1 VLKEGGY
8 EGARSM
14 IYYGLPSVW
23 GDSIEDR
30 IVAEVKK
37 QTGKE

>member
-1 VLKEGGY
+1 
-8 EGARSM
+8 M

-23 GDSIEDR
+23 GDSIEER

-37 QTGKE
+37 QSATK